1 MKPILLILLTLS
13 CYAQAGEQHGSTNLS
28 NASQLV
34 TEGSATLV
42 YGSLSAVAASGTI
55 VVESVEVAGDASLVV
70 LAGVA
75 GAAKATVRL
84 SGQAAREASLA
95 AGASVNVLVTST
107 GALLVAG
114 GKVLA
119 FIPNEI
125 GKTLIHHARVAE
137 RG

>member
-1 MKPILLILLTLS
+1 
-13 CYAQAGEQHGSTNLS
+13 
-28 NASQLV
+28 
-34 TEGSATLV
+34 
-42 YGSLSAVAASGTI
+42 
-55 VVESVEVAGDASLVV
+55 
-70 LAGVA
+70 
-75 GAAKATVRL
+75 
-84 SGQAAREASLA
+84 
-95 AGASVNVLVTST
+95 LVTST